1 MISALDSS
9 VILDV
14 LTGSPRFADASEQLL
29 RRASSAG
36 RLILGECV
44 AAEILP
50 AFNSKEDFPRFLLDW
65 QVDFVPSSLES
76 SALAGE
82 YFARFLQR
90 GGKARRLLPRLELQ
104 PRGRWPA
111 AGTLPRQLQ
120 PEGGLVRAAAA
131 PGAREGLCCREKQ
144 SGD

>member
-29 RRASSAG
+29 RRASAEG

-50 AFNSKEDFPRFLLDW
+50 AFGARDDFPRFLRDW
-65 QVDFVPSSLES
+65 QVDFVPGSLQS
-76 SALAGE
+76 GLLAGE
-82 YFARFLQR
+82 YFAKYLQR
-90 GGKARRLLPRLELQ
+90 GGKARRVLPDFLIGAHACLHADRLLARD
-104 PRGRWPA
+104 RGYFRDYFA
-111 AGTLPRQLQ
+111 QLKVI
-120 PEGGLVRAAAA
+120 G
-131 PGAREGLCCREKQ
+131 PG
-144 SGD
+144 